1 MSSAV
6 ALATMTHS
14 HRPEEKSI
22 WDKAEDEENRRRARV
37 FEQEWHRSKGLGG
50 RRPNLTDYL
59 PHSKADRPAALLALI
74 RVDMACRKDCGDVV
88 RVEDYLSLGEPALK
102 MPEVLAGLAFEE
114 YMLRV
119 EAGERPRW
127 CEYENRFADAGDSL
141 KDLILIQ
148 EAFAGLD
155 DDSASAERNSQWEG
169 FPGIGDRIEGF
180 QLIEELG
187 TGSFSRVFL
196 AQDIEL
202 AGRQVAVKVSHG
214 RCAEWLTLA
223 RLQHTNIVPI
233 HSHAKTRIGERT
245 FDLVC
250 MPYFG
255 RVTLDTVIEHKQ
267 WSLCLDGSEIQ
278 SLLDGLQSQVLLD
291 ESKDS
296 SSRRHLTSLSFDQA
310 VAWWGAILAEALRH
324 AHERHV
330 LHRDIKPSNILI
342 TPGCEPMLL
351 DFNLSYQRA
360 DHRSEESG
368 GGNGASKSVEAEN
381 VGGTLAYMAPEHI
394 EAMLTGQSRLVD
406 QRADIYA
413 LGAVLYEA
421 LTRRSGVNKSNIATG
436 SRHELL
442 RQTLELR
449 RIPVP
454 PLRDTAPDVTPALD
468 NVIRKCLDPDPAR
481 RYVSAAH
488 LSEDLRAIAADKP
501 VRYAHEP
508 ISSRV
513 RRGVRLY
520 ARPVASTLAF
530 TGLLIAGPGHHYYS
544 QYLENHRTVE
554 MQRLERLASES
565 TEDHRKAV
573 EARMRD
579 DFATAIQDHLRAI
592 NRLREESKLVTVLN
606 LSEQEFE
613 TTTGMKMA
621 YENSEAFLATAGW
634 LRYRVLHATRFGGD
648 LEVVDLRGDLS
659 RSILPILNAFEEF
672 RADRANGTQASW
684 LSRLNPHRL
693 ELVREWTS
701 LILFETVCAL
711 VKTNQD
717 ADIRAGL
724 NYSHKISSV
733 TDPELPWSALRDRLS
748 AIVERRPVPTVS
760 FPDPRQEKSQIVCLQ
775 YARLAQLEGHPG
787 ESIKWATRAA
797 ALKPADPW
805 VHHELALMMEQQ
817 GQYLA
822 SLDRLEIATSLD
834 PRSPWARLDRARQC
848 RWQGQYS
855 QASEDLAELRE
866 QIRGLSIEQELKPL
880 ISLESGLVEQ
890 GLGRTESSMKWFR
903 DLIDQPHVD
912 GPIRLLAAQ
921 ALCED
926 MIADRRWGELEPLLN
941 RFDPDS
947 DSQSS
952 WAIIRARKFQGLEK
966 HQEAL
971 ATLDDFIRSNPDV
984 VRAKALRVMSLSK
997 LHRSWDAVEECQRI
1011 VRISSTPLNRRM
1023 LDRCRIDVLA
1033 DLPKEDSRWLQTL
1046 LSLQVNDPES
1056 VRLWPSFDTETI
1068 RKVVRKIHDACD
1080 DPRMGEK
1087 LVGNLENRCLLTLAV
1102 LESALCEPG
1111 SMDTLDRTI
1120 VGLDPSILTLR
1131 TQVFVLLSENQLD
1144 QAEELLET
1152 GFRMS
1157 FEDPI
1162 LVELRARLNYLRR
1175 DYVKALEDYD
1185 NLIRNRDVPDVR
1197 AWRAKTLA
1205 RRGRWNEALSD
1216 LSRALAYD
1224 PFQPDWRIT
1233 RATVWHRL
1241 GRLDLANVDLDL
1253 AERSN
1258 VDNGNLNLRITMA
1271 RAQLQLADFDAP
1283 ESSSRNLL
1291 KDFRDTVSGMLTNDS
1306 NETPVPKVDE
1316 SLLPAGGEKTET
1328 GTELTPAEMLP

>member
-1 MSSAV
+1 
-6 ALATMTHS
+6 MTRS
-14 HRPEEKSI
+14 HRTEEISI
-22 WDKAEDEENRRRARV
+22 WDRAEDEENRRRARV

-50 RRPNLTDYL
+50 SRPHLPDYL
-59 PHSKADRPAALLALI
+59 PRSNSDRPAALLALI
-74 RVDMACRKDCGDVV
+74 RVDMACRNDCGDVV
-88 RVEDYLSLGEPALK
+88 RVEDYLVLGEPALK
-102 MPEVLAGLAFEE
+102 IPEVLAGLAFEE

-127 CEYENRFADAGDSL
+127 CEYESRFADAGESL
-141 KDLILIQ
+141 KELILIQ
-148 EAFAGLD
+148 EAFAGFD
-155 DDSASAERNSQWEG
+155 DDTAGAKRTSQWEG
-169 FPGIGDRIEGF
+169 FPEVGDRIEGF

-196 AQDIEL
+196 AQDVDL
-202 AGRQVAVKVSHG
+202 ADRKVAVKVSHG

-233 HSHAKTRIGERT
+233 HSHSKTTIGERS

-255 RVTLDTVIEHKQ
+255 RVTLDAVIEHNQ
-267 WSLCLDGSEIQ
+267 WSLCLDGGEIQ
-278 SLLDGLQSQVLLD
+278 ALLDGLQSQALID

-296 SSRRHLTSLSFDQA
+296 SSRRHLLSLSFDQA
-310 VAWWGAILAEALRH
+310 VAWWGSILAEALRH

-360 DHRSEESG
+360 ENRHGEEQEGES
-368 GGNGASKSVEAEN
+368 ASKIAGTEN

-421 LTRRSGVNKSNIATG
+421 LTRRSGVNKSNVATG
-436 SRHELL
+436 SRDELL

-454 PLRDTAPDVTPALD
+454 PLRDVAPDVTPALD

-488 LSEDLRAIAADKP
+488 LSEDLRAIAADRP
-501 VRYAHEP
+501 VRYAYEP
-508 ISSRV
+508 VSSRV
-513 RRGVRLY
+513 RRGFRLY

-530 TGLLIAGPGHHYYS
+530 SGLMLAGPGNHYYS
-544 QYLENHRTVE
+544 QYLDHHRAAE
-554 MQRLERLASES
+554 KQRIERLTTDS
-565 TEDHRKAV
+565 TEDLRKAV

-579 DFATAIQDHLRAI
+579 DFDSALQDHTRAM
-592 NRLREESKLVTVLN
+592 NRLKGESILEPILERTQL
-606 LSEQEFE
+606 EFE

-621 YENSEAFLATAGW
+621 FENSEEFLASAGL

-659 RSILPILNAFEEF
+659 RWMLPILDEF
-672 RADRANGTQASW
+672 DMLRYDREKHTEHSW
-684 LSRLNPHRL
+684 LSRLNPQRL

-724 NYSHKISSV
+724 NYCRRISSV
-733 TDPELPWSALRDRLS
+733 TEPELPWSALRDRLS
-748 AIVERRPVPTVS
+748 TIIERRPVPAVS
-760 FPDPRQEKSQIVCLQ
+760 FPDPREEKSQIVCLQ

-805 VHHELALMMEQQ
+805 AHHELALMMEQQ

-822 SLDRLEIATSLD
+822 SHDRLEIATSLA
-834 PRSPWARLDRARQC
+834 PSSPWARLDRARQC

-855 QASEDLAELRE
+855 QAWEDLAELRE
-866 QIRGLSIEQELKPL
+866 QIRGLPIESELKPL
-880 ISLESGLVEQ
+880 LALESGLVEQ
-890 GLGRTESSMKWFR
+890 GLGRTESSMRWFR
-903 DLIDQPHVD
+903 DLIDQPDVD
-912 GPIRLLAAQ
+912 EPIRLLAAQ

-926 MIADRRWGELEPLLN
+926 IIADKRWTELEPLLE
-941 RFDPDS
+941 RFDPGQDRE
-947 DSQSS
+947 SS
-952 WAIIRARKFQGLEK
+952 WAVIRARQFQGLEK

-971 ATLDDFIRSNPDV
+971 TMLEDFIRANPDV
-984 VRAKALRVMSLSK
+984 IRAKAQRVISLLK
-997 LHRSWDAVEECQRI
+997 LGRSWDAVEECQRI
-1011 VRISSTPLNRRM
+1011 VKISSTPMNRRM

-1046 LSLQVNDPES
+1046 LSLQINDPET
-1056 VRLWPSFDTETI
+1056 VRLWPSFETETI

-1080 DPRMGEK
+1080 DPRMGDK

-1102 LESALCEPG
+1102 LESALCDPG
-1111 SMDTLDRTI
+1111 AMETLERTI
-1120 VGLDPSILTLR
+1120 AELDPSILTIR
-1131 TQVFVLLSENQLD
+1131 TQVYVLLSENRLD
-1144 QAEELLET
+1144 QAEDLLDS

-1162 LVELRARLNYLRR
+1162 LVELRARLNYMRR
-1175 DYVKALEDYD
+1175 DYDKALEDYD
-1185 NLIRNRDVPDVR
+1185 NLIRNRDIPDVR

-1216 LSRALAYD
+1216 LTRSLAYD

-1253 AERSN
+1253 ADRSN
-1258 VDNGNLNLRITMA
+1258 VDNSNLNLRITMA
-1271 RAQLQLADFDAP
+1271 RAQLQLADMDRSDSA
-1283 ESSSRNLL
+1283 SRKLL
-1291 KDFRDTVSGMLTNDS
+1291 KDFRDTVSGILTNDV
-1306 NETPVPKVDE
+1306 TD
-1316 SLLPAGGEKTET
+1316 
-1328 GTELTPAEMLP
+1328 TPAPKADSSLIPTEFEQPESTAVPSANEMMP

>member
-1 MSSAV
+1 
-6 ALATMTHS
+6 MTRS
-14 HRPEEKSI
+14 HRPDEVSI
-22 WDKAEDEENRRRARV
+22 WDKAEDDENRRRARV

-50 RRPNLTDYL
+50 RRPSLSDYL
-59 PHSKADRPAALLALI
+59 PKPHADRPAALLALI

-102 MPEVLAGLAFEE
+102 IPEVLAGLAFEE

-127 CEYENRFADAGDSL
+127 CEYESRFADAGDSL

-148 EAFAGLD
+148 EAFAGFD
-155 DDSASAERNSQWEG
+155 DDTAVAKRTSQWEG
-169 FPGIGDRIEGF
+169 FPEVGDRIEGF

-196 AQDIEL
+196 AQDVEL

-233 HSHAKTRIGERT
+233 HSHAKTILGERS

-255 RVTLDTVIEHKQ
+255 RVTLDAVIEHNQ
-267 WSLCLDGSEIQ
+267 WSLCLDGGEIQ
-278 SLLDGLQSQVLLD
+278 ALLDGLQSQALID

-310 VAWWGAILAEALRH
+310 VAWWGSILAEALRH

-351 DFNLSYQRA
+351 DFNLSYQRGEN
-360 DHRSEESG
+360 RPGESREG
-368 GGNGASKSVEAEN
+368 ETTGKIPNAEN

-436 SRHELL
+436 SRDELL

-454 PLRDTAPDVTPALD
+454 PLRDIAPDVTPALD

-501 VRYAHEP
+501 ARYAYEP

-513 RRGVRLY
+513 RRGFRLY

-530 TGLLIAGPGHHYYS
+530 SVLMIAGPGNHYYS
-544 QYLENHRTVE
+544 QYLNHYRTAE
-554 MQRLERLASES
+554 KQRIERLTNDSM
-565 TEDHRKAV
+565 EDQRKAV
-573 EARMRD
+573 EARIRD
-579 DFATAIQDHLRAI
+579 DFATALQDHTRAI
-592 NRLREESKLVTVLN
+592 NRLSEEPILGPVLERT
-606 LSEQEFE
+606 LQEFE
-613 TTTGMKMA
+613 TTTGMRKA
-621 YENSEAFLATAGW
+621 FLNSEEFLASAGL

-648 LEVVDLRGDLS
+648 LEVVDLKGDLS
-659 RSILPILNAFEEF
+659 RSMLPILDEF
-672 RADRANGTQASW
+672 DKFRSDRENGTDRSW
-684 LSRLNPHRL
+684 LTRLNPQRL

-724 NYSHKISSV
+724 NYCRRISSV
-733 TDPELPWSALRDRLS
+733 TEPELPWSALRDRLS
-748 AIVERRPVPTVS
+748 AIIERRTVPAIS
-760 FPDPRQEKSQIVCLQ
+760 YPDPRQEKSQIVCLQ
-775 YARLAQLEGHPG
+775 YARLSQLEGHSG

-797 ALKPADPW
+797 ALRPADPW

-822 SLDRLEIATSLD
+822 SLDRLEIATSLA
-834 PRSPWARLDRARQC
+834 PQSPWARLDRARQC

-855 QASEDLAELRE
+855 QAWEDLAELRA
-866 QIRGLSIEQELKPL
+866 QIRGLPIESELKPL
-880 ISLESGLVEQ
+880 LELESGLVEQ
-890 GLGRTESSMKWFR
+890 GLGRTEASMRWFR
-903 DLIDQPHVD
+903 DLIDQPDVD
-912 GPIRLLAAQ
+912 EPIRLLAAQ

-926 MIADRRWGELEPLLN
+926 IIADRRWTELEPILE
-941 RFDPDS
+941 RFDPGFDR
-947 DSQSS
+947 QTS
-952 WAIIRARKFQGLEK
+952 WAVIRARRFQGLEM

-971 ATLDDFIRSNPDV
+971 ATLDDFIRANPDV
-984 VRAKALRVMSLSK
+984 VRAKALRVISLLK
-997 LHRSWDAVEECQRI
+997 IGRSWDAVEECERI
-1011 VRISSTPLNRRM
+1011 VKISSTPMNRRM
-1023 LDRCRIDVLA
+1023 LDRCRIDLLA
-1033 DLPKEDSRWLQTL
+1033 DLPKEDPRWLQTL
-1046 LSLQVNDPES
+1046 LSLQFNDPETI
-1056 VRLWPSFDTETI
+1056 RLWPSFETETI

-1080 DPRMGEK
+1080 DPRMGDK
-1087 LVGNLENRCLLTLAV
+1087 LVGNLENRCLLTLSV
-1102 LESALCEPG
+1102 LESALCDPG
-1111 SMDTLDRTI
+1111 AMDTLERTI
-1120 VGLDPSILTLR
+1120 AELDPSILTIR
-1131 TQVFVLLSENQLD
+1131 TQVFVLLSENRLD
-1144 QAEELLET
+1144 DAEDLLET
-1152 GFRMS
+1152 GFRLS

-1162 LVELRARLNYLRR
+1162 LVELRARLNFLRR
-1175 DYVKALEDYD
+1175 DYDKALEDYD
-1185 NLIRNRDVPDVR
+1185 NLIRNRDIPDVR

-1241 GRLDLANVDLDL
+1241 GRLDLADVDLDL
-1253 AERSN
+1253 AERAN

-1271 RAQLQLADFDAP
+1271 RAQLQLADMDRPDSA
-1283 ESSSRNLL
+1283 SRKLL
-1291 KDFRDTVSGMLTNDS
+1291 KGFRETFSGILTNEASDS
-1306 NETPVPKVDE
+1306 PDSKVDT
-1316 SLLPAGGEKTET
+1316 SLLPASGER
-1328 GTELTPAEMLP
+1328 AEPMMDPSAIEMMP